1 MKWRVEIPPQCSVLT
16 KTPHIQ
22 MNGKSCL
29 DFSSLSRE
37 SSILVIFEIFDFTLL
52 STAAEN
58 SDVFWS
64 HHTACV
70 PHQPAGQDL
79 FANPYIT
86 YKMMCRTSR
95 THSDSRCAAPSI
107 HLSHQT
113 DPQSACI
120 VLANT
125 CSMSTVYE
133 SPSKKHD
140 VVLLMDHYHCFSY
153 NILLMDSST
162 EEKP

>member
-1 MKWRVEIPPQCSVLT
+1 
-16 KTPHIQ
+16 
-22 MNGKSCL
+22 MNGKPCL

-37 SSILVIFEIFDFTLL
+37 SLILVIFEIFDFTLL

-153 NILLMDSST
+153 IYYWWTPAQRKNHKC
-162 EEKP
+162 E